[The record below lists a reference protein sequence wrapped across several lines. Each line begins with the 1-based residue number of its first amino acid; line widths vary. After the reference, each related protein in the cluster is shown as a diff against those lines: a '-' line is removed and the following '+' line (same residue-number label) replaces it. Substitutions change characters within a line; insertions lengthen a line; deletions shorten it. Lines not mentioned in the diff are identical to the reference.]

1 LVLFALRKYWLSKL
15 SILGKYKGNDS
26 KKEREKESK
35 KEENGEWEKDRK
47 TEREKRENERKRG
60 NDSDIFLGNLSLFPT
75 LLIKH
80 GETKLASQR
89 KTQKEFNSKGC

>member
-1 LVLFALRKYWLSKL
+1 MIVKKRERKRV
-15 SILGKYKGNDS
+15 
-26 KKEREKESK
+26 KKKRM
-35 KEENGEWEKDRK
+35 ENERK